1 MATKKTK
8 TYEIDMCNGPILKKL
23 LIFSFPLICSG
34 ILQLLF
40 NAVDI
45 IVVGQY
51 VGEHALAAVGS
62 TSSLISL
69 FVSLFMGLSVGV
81 NVLVAKYYGARDEK
95 HLSDTLHTS
104 VAISFISGFLLA
116 VIGILFSP
124 WILRLTKVPEEV
136 LPLAA
141 VYLRVYFAGMPVVM
155 LYNFGAAI
163 LRAIGDTRRPL
174 SYLTIA
180 GILNVALNLF
190 FVIVLNWSVLGV
202 GLATTLSQVVSAF
215 LVLRC
220 LMKQTGGI
228 RIEWKKISI
237 HKKELKKILQIGLP
251 AGFQSILFSLAN
263 VLIQS
268 SINSFGAI
276 VVAGNSAASNV
287 GGFMQTA
294 LNAFAQATISFTGQ
308 NVGAKKF
315 QRLNRILF
323 VSLGCVIVLGTIT
336 AGLCRYAGPV
346 LLRLY
351 TDNPDAIQTGMI
363 RLTYVGCF
371 YVLAGIMEVLVGS
384 IRGMG
389 YAITPLIISLIG
401 TCALRIGWLQTIF
414 QMEQFHRIEMVYII
428 FPISWAITI
437 VAHSISYIIM
447 RRQLIKKHM

>member
-1 MATKKTK
+1 MGNKKSK
-8 TYEIDMCNGPILKKL
+8 RYEMDMCNGPILKKI

-40 NAVDI
+40 NAIDI

-51 VGEHALAAVGS
+51 VGDNALAAVGS
-62 TSSLISL
+62 TSSLVNL
-69 FVSLFMGLSVGV
+69 FISLFMGLSVGV

-95 HLSDTLHTS
+95 SLSFTVHTS
-104 VAISFISGFLLA
+104 IAISLMSGFILA
-116 VIGILFSP
+116 VVGVLFAPS
-124 WILRLTKVPEEV
+124 ILRLTKVPEEV
-136 LPLAA
+136 LPLASI
-141 VYLRVYFAGMPVVM
+141 YLRVYFAGMPVVM

-163 LRAIGDTRRPL
+163 LRAIGDTKRPL
-174 SYLTIA
+174 WYLTTA
-180 GILNVALNLF
+180 GVLNVVLNLV
-190 FVIVLNWSVLGV
+190 FVLAFDWSVFGV
-202 GLATTLSQVVSAF
+202 GLATTLSQAVSAF

-220 LMKQTGGI
+220 LTKQAESI
-228 RIEWKKISI
+228 RVEWKKIKI
-237 HKKELKKILQIGLP
+237 HKKELLNILRIGLP

-308 NVGAKKF
+308 NVGAKKYN
-315 QRLNRILF
+315 RINRILF
-323 VSLGCVIVLGTIT
+323 ASLGCVAVLGMFT
-336 AGLCRYAGPV
+336 AGICYFGGPA

-351 TDNPDAIQTGMI
+351 TDSPEAIKTGMI

-371 YVLAGIMEVLVGS
+371 YVLAGIMEVLVGA

-389 YAITPLIISLIG
+389 YAIAPLIITLIG
-401 TCALRIGWLQTIF
+401 TCVLRIGWLQTIF
-414 QMEQFHRIEMVYII
+414 QMERFHRIEMVYII
-428 FPISWAITI
+428 FPISWAVTI
-437 VAHSISYIIM
+437 IAHTVSYIIM
-447 RRQLIKKHM
+447 KRKISKK